1 MNVEI
6 VLGDDLV
13 ARFPAALEVLSDY
26 GKDAR
31 EAVLDQLSDNLR
43 TMVQES
49 YRDADV
55 DVSTSPL
62 AASLSGQTT
71 DIIVWGECSDDSLEM
86 LTMVLMD
93 IVDLAASDLF
103 SDALNVQSLCQEFT
117 SGWQAA

>member
-103 SDALNVQSLCQEFT
+103 SDAIEVQSLCQEFT